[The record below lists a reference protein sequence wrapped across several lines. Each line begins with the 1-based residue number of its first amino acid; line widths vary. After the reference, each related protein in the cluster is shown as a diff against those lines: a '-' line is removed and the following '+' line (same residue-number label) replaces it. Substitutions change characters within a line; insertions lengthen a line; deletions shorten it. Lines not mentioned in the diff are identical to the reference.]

1 MRCLQEN
8 NRLKVAVIGLGYVG
22 SCYAAVL
29 AERGWDVTGVDT
41 NAQLIEEL
49 MEGHCRYQEDGLAPL
64 LQAGIVDGR
73 LRLTTDYSHIRAAD
87 VVLLAVGTPIRTDGS
102 MVETQLA
109 QACGEVSRHLRA
121 GQLVLVKS
129 TVTPGT
135 TRDFVRPLLE
145 RGGLVCGADF
155 GLAFTPERFA
165 EGTALRELRSLPI
178 VVGGMDADST
188 QDAALFWRQ
197 ALGVDVIRLDS
208 PEAAEIV
215 KLADNW
221 WIDLNIA
228 LANELAKFCAAFDV
242 DVLDVIGAANTIS
255 KGKGKV
261 NILLPSVGV
270 GGSCLVKDPWMVWH
284 SARERGVELLTPAAG
299 RKVNLGMPEHTA
311 QLIIDAL
318 ARQGKD
324 PARCTVAVL
333 GAAFKN
339 NTGDLRATP
348 VEGVVTALEKAG
360 ATVRL
365 HDPLVD
371 PFQAEALFGITPAE
385 TLEEAV
391 HGADCVAVM
400 ALHEEFASIDFAGLP
415 VADSCLVLDGR
426 AYYSKE
432 KIAELRRLGYAYLG
446 VGR

>member
-1 MRCLQEN
+1 MRSLREN
-8 NRLKVAVIGLGYVG
+8 EGHKVAVIGLGYVG
-22 SCYAAVL
+22 SCYAAIL
-29 AERGWDVTGVDT
+29 AERGWHVTGVDT
-41 NAQLIEEL
+41 NARLIDEL
-49 MEGHCRYQEDGLAPL
+49 TEGHCRYQEDGLAPL
-64 LQAGIVDGR
+64 LQAGIAAGR
-73 LRLTTDYSHIRAAD
+73 LRVTTDYSAVRAAD
-87 VVLLAVGTPIRTDGS
+87 VVLLAVGTPVRADGS
-102 MVETQLA
+102 LLADQLT
-109 QACGEVSRHLRA
+109 QACGEVGRHLRA

-129 TVTPGT
+129 TVPPGT
-135 TRDFVRPLLE
+135 TRDLVRPLLE
-145 RGGLVCGADF
+145 RGGLACGAGF
-155 GLAFTPERFA
+155 RLAFTPERFA

-178 VVGGMDADST
+178 VVGGMDPDST
-188 QDAALFWRQ
+188 RDAALFWRR
-197 ALGVDVIRLDS
+197 ALGVEVITLDS

-221 WIDLNIA
+221 WIDVNIA
-228 LANELAKFCAAFDV
+228 LANELAKFCAAFGV
-242 DVLDVIGAANTIS
+242 DVLDVIAAANTVP
-255 KGKGKV
+255 KGKAMV

-270 GGSCLVKDPWMVWH
+270 GGSCLVKDPWMVWDT
-284 SARERGVELLTPAAG
+284 ARRRGVDLLTPAVG
-299 RKVNLGMPEHTA
+299 REVNLGMPEHTA
-311 QLIIDAL
+311 QLIINAL
-318 ARQGKD
+318 VRQGKD

-391 HGADCVAVM
+391 HDADCIAVM

-432 KIAELRRLGYAYLG
+432 KITELRRLGYAYLG
-446 VGR
+446 IGR

>member
-1 MRCLQEN
+1 MRISREN
-8 NRLKVAVIGLGYVG
+8 ERPKVAVIGLGYVG

-29 AERGWDVTGVDT
+29 AERGWHVTGVDT
-41 NAQLIEEL
+41 NARLIEEL
-49 MEGHCRYQEDGLAPL
+49 TEGHCRYQEDGLAPL
-64 LQAGIVDGR
+64 LQAGILAGR
-73 LRLTTDYSHIRAAD
+73 LRVTSDYSAIQAAD
-87 VVLLAVGTPIRTDGS
+87 VVLLAVGTPVSTDGS
-102 MVETQLA
+102 MLADQLT
-109 QACGEVSRHLRA
+109 QACGEVGRHLRA

-129 TVTPGT
+129 TVPPGT
-135 TRDFVRPLLE
+135 TRDLVRPLLE
-145 RGGLVCGADF
+145 GGGLTCGADF

-178 VVGGMDADST
+178 VVGGIDQDST
-188 QDAALFWRQ
+188 REAAAFWRE
-197 ALGVDVIRLDS
+197 ALGVDVMTLDS

-221 WIDLNIA
+221 WIDVNIA
-228 LANELAKFCAAFDV
+228 LANELAKFCAVFSV
-242 DVLDVIGAANTIS
+242 DVLDVIAAANS
-255 KGKGKV
+255 VPKGKSTV

-270 GGSCLVKDPWMVWH
+270 GGSCLVKDPWMVWDT
-284 SARERGVELLTPAAG
+284 ARRRGVELLTPVVG
-299 RKVNLGMPEHTA
+299 REVNMGMPEHTA

-318 ARQGKD
+318 VRQGKD

-348 VEGVVTALEKAG
+348 VEGVITALEKAG

-371 PFQAEALFGITPAE
+371 PFQAETLFGITPAE

-391 HGADCVAVM
+391 HDADCVAVM
-400 ALHEEFASIDFAGLP
+400 ALHEEFADIDFAALP
-415 VADSCLVLDGR
+415 VAETCLVLDGR

-432 KIAELRRLGYAYLG
+432 KIAELRELGYAYLG

>member
-1 MRCLQEN
+1 M
-8 NRLKVAVIGLGYVG
+8 AVIGLGYVG
-22 SCYAAVL
+22 SCYAAIL
-29 AERGWDVTGVDT
+29 AERGWHVTGVDT
-41 NAQLIEEL
+41 NARLIEEL

-64 LQAGIVDGR
+64 LQAGIVTGR
-73 LRLTTDYSHIRAAD
+73 LRVTTDYSAIRAAD
-87 VVLLAVGTPIRTDGS
+87 VVLLAVGTPVRTDGS
-102 MVETQLA
+102 LMADQLTE
-109 QACGEVSRHLRA
+109 ACEAVGRHLRA

-129 TVTPGT
+129 TVPPGT
-135 TRDFVRPLLE
+135 TRDLVRPLLE
-145 RGGLVCGADF
+145 RGGLTCGADF
-155 GLAFTPERFA
+155 RLAFTPERFA
-165 EGTALRELRSLPI
+165 EGTALRELRSLPM
-178 VVGGMDADST
+178 VVGGMDERAT
-188 QDAALFWRQ
+188 RDAAAFWRE
-197 ALGVDVIRLDS
+197 ALGVEVITQDS

-228 LANELAKFCAAFDV
+228 LANELAKFCAAFSV
-242 DVLDVIGAANTIS
+242 DVLDVIAAANTVP
-255 KGKGKV
+255 KGKGSV

-270 GGSCLVKDPWMVWH
+270 GGSCLVKDPWMVWDT
-284 SARERGVELLTPAAG
+284 ARRRGVELLTPAIG
-299 RKVNLGMPEHTA
+299 REVNLGMPEHTA

-318 ARQGKD
+318 VRGGKD

-371 PFQAEALFGITPAE
+371 PFQAEALFGIAPTE

-391 HGADCVAVM
+391 RDADCVAVM
-400 ALHEEFASIDFAGLP
+400 ALHQEFAALDFATLP
-415 VADSCLVLDGR
+415 VADSCLVMDGR
-426 AYYSKE
+426 AYYGKE
-432 KIAELRRLGYAYLG
+432 KIAELRGLGYEYVG